1 MPPVVLVL
9 LPEVDSP
16 MNIPPILFR
25 DPDFITLRE
34 EVGIGAMHALTALG
48 TMMQSKKTNRLR
60 ITSPKQLLLICDL
73 SGELDAGL
81 LWDSLIGIWLIHEDN
96 NEYSMPLFD
105 ENNGTML
112 SNWNNGRKLK
122 EETAERKATQ
132 ANSAQSNSN
141 KVNSNQSNS
150 SQLNSVA
157 PRNGV
162 GNAIGNATSD
172 ASQVAKNSRVQW

>member
-1 MPPVVLVL
+1 
-9 LPEVDSP
+9 

-60 ITSPKQLLLICDL
+60 ISSPKQLVLICDL
-73 SGELDAGL
+73 AGEIDAEL
-81 LWDSLIGIWLIHEDN
+81 LWKSLIGVWLIHDGS

-105 ENNGTML
+105 ENNGTLL

-122 EETAERKATQ
+122 EDALERKAIQPKAT
-132 ANSAQSNSN
+132 QSNST
-141 KVNSNQSNS
+141 QSNS
-150 SQLNSVA
+150 DQIKSIQLNSVA
-157 PRNGV
+157 PRNG
-162 GNAIGNATSD
+162 GSNALGTAYGT
-172 ASQVAKNSRVQW
+172 ASNVANGPRIPQW

>member
-1 MPPVVLVL
+1 MKAPKIALFGAFTF
-9 LPEVDSP
+9 

-34 EVGIGAMHALTALG
+34 EVGIGAMHALTAIG

-73 SGELDAGL
+73 SGEVDAGL
-81 LWDSLIGIWLIHEDN
+81 LWESLIGVWLIHEGE

-122 EETAERKATQ
+122 EDTAERKAIQ
-132 ANSAQSNSN
+132 ANSAQ
-141 KVNSNQSNS
+141 VNSSQVSSNQDNS

-157 PRNGV
+157 PRKGV
-162 GNAIGNATSD
+162 GNALGNASSEATRS
-172 ASQVAKNSRVQW
+172 AKISQVNW